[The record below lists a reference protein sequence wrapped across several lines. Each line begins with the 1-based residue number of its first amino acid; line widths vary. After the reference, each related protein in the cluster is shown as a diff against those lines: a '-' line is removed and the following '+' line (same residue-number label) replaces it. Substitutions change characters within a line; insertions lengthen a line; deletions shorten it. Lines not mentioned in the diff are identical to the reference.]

1 MNGSEARFFGYN
13 DENKLWNCRFD
24 SDTDKVECLRYDFL
38 IKWCDEASPNFH
50 QYQLPPSPVPPDTPV
65 HVGPTKYSLTDS
77 IDWTQ
82 VFEDT
87 EYPPIPILPIPF
99 EGDQEE
105 FDVDIT
111 AAELE
116 ELKDEQGV
124 I

>member
-1 MNGSEARFFGYN
+1 M
-13 DENKLWNCRFD
+13 
-24 SDTDKVECLRYDFL
+24 
-38 IKWCDEASPNFH
+38 
-50 QYQLPPSPVPPDTPV
+50 
-65 HVGPTKYSLTDS
+65 TDS

>member
-1 MNGSEARFFGYN
+1 M
-13 DENKLWNCRFD
+13 
-24 SDTDKVECLRYDFL
+24 
-38 IKWCDEASPNFH
+38 
-50 QYQLPPSPVPPDTPV
+50 
-65 HVGPTKYSLTDS
+65 
-77 IDWTQ
+77 
-82 VFEDT
+82 FEDT

-124 I
+124 IRFEKVMEWCMPRFDDDGNGEEMDLFKWQAKRMSNYLRYLLTKDLGVTDDDQPEKRFKPRFLSYFGRR